1 MFVSYHGSGP
11 CNRIKSLISA
21 MRLDDNCKII
31 WPKNSY
37 VNCSFND
44 LFKNR
49 IVHPFKGRITRSNI
63 RKIFGKNYYA
73 HWRFVILPK
82 DNIDYNIDFMYNDTP
97 KKIRKVFLDKLK
109 ILKPIDY
116 ILKNVNSFSK
126 NFDDKTVSVSI
137 RSWAEADKKFNS
149 KAMKR
154 SKTFNLNLYI
164 KAMENINDVSNFFV
178 TTDSDKIIDKLK
190 TIFPNKIIIFP
201 SRNCKGDKSVK
212 GMQDAFVDLYLGGK
226 NKRLIVSNPS
236 SFSELQWWFGN
247 CKSEV
252 TKVKSF

>member
-21 MRLDDNCKII
+21 MRLNNNCKII
-31 WPKNSY
+31 WPRNSY
-37 VNCSFND
+37 ANCSFND

-49 IVHPFKGRITRSNI
+49 IVYSSPGKITRNNI

-73 HWRFVILPK
+73 HWRFIILPE
-82 DNIDYNIDFMYNDTP
+82 DNINYNIDFMYNDIP
-97 KKIRKVFLDKLK
+97 EKIRKVFLDKIK

-116 ILKNVNSFSK
+116 ILNNVNSFSK
-126 NFDDKTVSVSI
+126 NFDDNTVSVSI
-137 RSWAEADKKFNS
+137 RSWKPDITINTRAN
-149 KAMKR
+149 KR
-154 SKTFNLNLYI
+154 SKTFDLGLYI
-164 KAMENINDVSNFFV
+164 EAMENMNNVSNFFV
-178 TTDSDKIIDKLK
+178 TTDSNKIIDELNN
-190 TIFPNKIIIFP
+190 IFPNKIIFFP
-201 SRNCKGDKSVK
+201 SRNFKGDKSVK
-212 GMQDAFVDLYLGGK
+212 GLQDAFVDLYLGGK

-236 SFSELQWWFGN
+236 SFSELQWWFGD